1 MTGKEKSLELA
12 RKFKEQAK
20 TETIEDVLERYRR
33 VFFPTKEESDA
44 NAAKLKAR
52 FKKIDEDTDRFM
64 KAVKD
69 GRIKL

>member
-20 TETIEDVLERYRR
+20 TETVEDVLERYRR
-33 VFFPTKEESDA
+33 AFFPTEEESDE

-52 FKKIDEDTDRFM
+52 FKKIDEDADRFM